1 MNDFW
6 GFSWEG
12 LVVFVLVMV
21 PNLFYFWLPKSSG
34 AGRAGSH
41 HWMLDVIEHASQAIF
56 VLLLVFWGSRH
67 DSPML
72 SPYTLG
78 MAVFLF
84 VYYLL
89 WILYFRGFRNLT
101 VLLGMAVAPVAY
113 FILAE
118 IWLHKGPAIV
128 PTVIFG
134 VTHIIITY
142 IDYRSVHKS

>member
-1 MNDFW
+1 MSDFW

-12 LVVFVLVMV
+12 LVVFILVMV

-34 AGRAGSH
+34 AGRAASH
-41 HWMLDVIEHASQAIF
+41 HWLLDVIEHASQAVF
-56 VLLLVFWGSRH
+56 VLLLVFFRRSQVSH
-67 DSPML
+67 VL

-101 VLLGMAVAPVAY
+101 VLLGMAASPVVY

-118 IWLHKGPAIV
+118 IWLYKGPAIV
-128 PTVIFG
+128 PTAIFG
-134 VTHIIITY
+134 VTHIVITY
-142 IDYRSVHKS
+142 IDYQSVHKS